1 MAEVEF
7 GELKVSGGKLLLV
20 IPFLGSIGAALWGG
34 FELYQRLLTAEEA
47 IVSYVSPDFSSYDEE
62 LAVLNT
68 KLDGAE
74 VLIDTVKRAIDQVI
88 VDLSDQIDRLQANID
103 IVERVAR
110 DTDDAVAIATR
121 ELRDD
126 VYALEERVNDSLRD
140 IDNELRTMRDDL
152 QERIEKILQNP
163 LNVSEE

>member
-1 MAEVEF
+1 MAEIEF
-7 GELKVSGGKLLLV
+7 GGVKFTGGKMVAIFTALST
-20 IPFLGSIGAALWGG
+20 LGGALWGG

-68 KLDGAE
+68 KLDAAE
-74 VLIDTVKRAIDQVI
+74 VLIETVKRAIDQDI
-88 VDLSDQIDRLQANID
+88 VELSNNIDRLQADID

-110 DTDDAVAIATR
+110 DTDDSVAIATR

-140 IDNELRTMRDDL
+140 IDTELREMRDDL
-152 QERIEKILQNP
+152 EQRIQRILDNP
-163 LNVSEE
+163 LNVEE

>member
-47 IVSYVSPDFSSYDEE
+47 IVSYVSPDFGSYDEE

-74 VLIDTVKRAIDQVI
+74 VLIDTVKRAIDQDI
-88 VDLSDQIDRLQANID
+88 VDLSDKIDRLQANID